1 MLRTFFRHYSLYEY
15 SFKPKV
21 DIILMT
27 MPENVNQESA
37 KGPSSMAHNSILEAS
52 KANDEIGE
60 INLDG
65 SVEKEAAA
73 DERSSLNKSKHSKQE
88 TGGGEK
94 TPSKMDNASKQES
107 KENLHSG

>member
-1 MLRTFFRHYSLYEY
+1 MLKQILERHTVQLPPHSIFIFTEKEVQDIINFMLRTFFRHYSLYEY

-37 KGPSSMAHNSILEAS
+37 KGPGSSLAHNSLVEAS

-65 SVEKEAAA
+65 SVEKDPA
-73 DERSSLNKSKHSKQE
+73 DDK
-88 TGGGEK
+88 
-94 TPSKMDNASKQES
+94 
-107 KENLHSG
+107 